1 MASALAADLC
11 AASIATAQLYGMA
24 CNLQGTIMLLLY
36 QQGYTKVISHM
47 CCTPPSKW
55 TQELYL
61 TAMLAASTNAS
72 CVNSSR
78 THVL

>member
-1 MASALAADLC
+1 MPRLGKSRVAMASALAADLC

-47 CCTPPSKW
+47 CCTPPS
-55 TQELYL
+55 TQGLR
-61 TAMLAASTNAS
+61 NFI
-72 CVNSSR
+72 
-78 THVL
+78 